1 MCVCVLMEGLMMIL
15 DVNSEINNEKWKI
28 LRIKGGEEK
37 VLKER
42 EKINK

>member
-42 EKINK
+42 EKNK